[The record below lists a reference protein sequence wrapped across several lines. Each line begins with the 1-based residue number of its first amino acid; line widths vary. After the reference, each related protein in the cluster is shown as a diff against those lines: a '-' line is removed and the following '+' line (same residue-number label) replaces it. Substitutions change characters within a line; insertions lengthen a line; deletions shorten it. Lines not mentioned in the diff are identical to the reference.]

1 MLSSNVSGNRCNHDP
16 LFPKFFE
23 RSKYSKSTYDI
34 LHQAMESIKDYYDN
48 PKNHLERIFYSRES
62 DRRQRSES
70 REAVSLVSQ
79 VIFDHLDLASM
90 QVVKYTKDGELIPM
104 SVNQIAHEAGISE
117 RRAYRALDVFK
128 KAGYI
133 EFEYRNKKAG
143 DEIIALRS
151 IKRVSMLIFE
161 HLGIAR
167 DKVAKCITYARGQ
180 AEKLVK
186 RVSKEMKKVEYKA
199 KDMLNS
205 LKKTKGDGLAGVVRN
220 VANLFK
226 PASDAQIDR
235 RRRLNVI
242 YSQIQ
247 QEHPDWDAKQIKE
260 EAKKRSPE
268 LAFEIVW

>member
-1 MLSSNVSGNRCNHDP
+1 
-16 LFPKFFE
+16 
-23 RSKYSKSTYDI
+23 
-34 LHQAMESIKDYYDN
+34 
-48 PKNHLERIFYSRES
+48 ERIFYSRES

-79 VIFDHLDLASM
+79 VIFNHLDLASM

-104 SVNQIAHEAGISE
+104 SVNQIAEEARISE
-117 RRAYRALDVFK
+117 RRTYRALDVLK
-128 KAGYI
+128 RAGYI
-133 EFEYRNKKAG
+133 EFEYRNKKTG

-151 IKRVSMLIFE
+151 IKRISMSMFE
-161 HLGIAR
+161 HLGIVR
-167 DKVAKCITYARGQ
+167 DKVAKCINYAREQ

-186 RVSKEMKKVEYKA
+186 KASKEANKIEYKA
-199 KDMLNS
+199 KNMLNS
-205 LKKTKGDGLAGVVRN
+205 LKKTKGGGVSGVVRN

-247 QEHPDWDAKQIKE
+247 QEHPDWDAKQIK
-260 EAKKRSPE
+260 
-268 LAFEIVW
+268 

>member
-1 MLSSNVSGNRCNHDP
+1 MLDAARGIVLNKSGNRCNHDP

-34 LHQAMESIKDYYDN
+34 LHQAMEATQDYYDD

-62 DRRQRSES
+62 DRKQRSES

-79 VIFDHLDLASM
+79 VIFNHLDLASM

-104 SVNQIAHEAGISE
+104 SVNQIAEEAGINE
-117 RRAYRALDVFK
+117 RRTYRALDVLK
-128 KAGYI
+128 IAGYI
-133 EFEYRNKKAG
+133 EFEYRNKKTG

-167 DKVAKCITYARGQ
+167 DKVAKCITYAREQ

-186 RVSKEMKKVEYKA
+186 KASK
-199 KDMLNS
+199 
-205 LKKTKGDGLAGVVRN
+205 
-220 VANLFK
+220 
-226 PASDAQIDR
+226 
-235 RRRLNVI
+235 
-242 YSQIQ
+242 
-247 QEHPDWDAKQIKE
+247 
-260 EAKKRSPE
+260 EAKKGSCGRTDKKWDFKSG
-268 LAFEIVW
+268 

>member
-1 MLSSNVSGNRCNHDP
+1 
-16 LFPKFFE
+16 
-23 RSKYSKSTYDI
+23 
-34 LHQAMESIKDYYDN
+34 MEATQDYYDD

-79 VIFDHLDLASM
+79 VIFNHLDLASM

-104 SVNQIAHEAGISE
+104 SVNQIAEEARISE
-117 RRAYRALDVFK
+117 RRTYRALDVLK
-128 KAGYI
+128 RAGYI
-133 EFEYRNKKAG
+133 EFEYRNKKTG

-151 IKRVSMLIFE
+151 IKRISMSMFE
-161 HLGIAR
+161 HLGIVR
-167 DKVAKCITYARGQ
+167 DKVAKCINYAREQ

-186 RVSKEMKKVEYKA
+186 KASKEAKKIEYKA
-199 KDMLNS
+199 KNMLNS
-205 LKKTKGDGLAGVVRN
+205 LKKTKGGGVSGVVRN

-260 EAKKRSPE
+260 EAKRKSPE
-268 LAFEIVW
+268 LACEIVW